1 MKKRHIGRFKK
12 LMASNMSTLILMGR
26 IQKTHRSV
34 NESRGKS
41 LIFPHRE
48 CQVMK
53 THSVLLVSVL
63 YFLAVILSYIITL
76 PFVQAF
82 WRSPL
87 NVCYAPEIGVD
98 PRSAFLYA
106 AAVLVVPYVTGG
118 LVLGYF
124 RLDNTLR
131 VSILGVAAAVGERL
145 LILAGTMVVLG
156 TFPGSIAST
165 LRWFL
170 APGADLVT
178 MIRIE
183 ALPYFTWAY
192 VILGI
197 PISLLVLLGVVR
209 AVSTRRRIAWPTT
222 P

>member
-1 MKKRHIGRFKK
+1 
-12 LMASNMSTLILMGR
+12 MGR
-26 IQKTHRSV
+26 IQKTRRSV

-41 LIFPHRE
+41 LISPHRE
-48 CQVMK
+48 CQVIK
-53 THSVLLVSVL
+53 VSSVRLLSVL
-63 YFLAVILSYIITL
+63 YFLAVSLSYIITL
-76 PFVQAF
+76 LAVQAL

-87 NVCYAPEIGVD
+87 NGSYAPEIGVD

-106 AAVLVVPYVTGG
+106 AAVLVVPYVAGG

-124 RLDNTLR
+124 GLDDTLQ
-131 VSILGVAAAVGERL
+131 VSILGIVAAVGERL
-145 LILAGTMVVLG
+145 LILAATMVVLG
-156 TFPGSIAST
+156 AFPGSIVST

-178 MIRIE
+178 MIRTE
-183 ALPYFTWAY
+183 ALPYFTWVY

-197 PISLLVLLGVVR
+197 PISLFVLL
-209 AVSTRRRIAWPTT
+209 AVAKAISTRRQISLPTT

>member
-1 MKKRHIGRFKK
+1 MPR
-12 LMASNMSTLILMGR
+12 
-26 IQKTHRSV
+26 
-34 NESRGKS
+34 NE
-41 LIFPHRE
+41 
-48 CQVMK
+48 

-76 PFVQAF
+76 LAVQAL

-87 NVCYAPEIGVD
+87 NVSYAPEIGVD
-98 PRSAFLYA
+98 SRSAFLLA
-106 AAVLVVPYVTGG
+106 AALLVVPFVAGG

-124 RLDNTLR
+124 RLDDTLQ

-145 LILAGTMVVLG
+145 LILTGTMVVLG
-156 TFPGSIAST
+156 AFPLSIASP
-165 LRWFL
+165 LRWL
-170 APGADLVT
+170 PAPGADLVA
-178 MIRIE
+178 MIRTE

-197 PISLLVLLGVVR
+197 PISLFVLPGVAK
-209 AVSTRRRIAWPTT
+209 AVSTRRQVSLPIT

>member
-1 MKKRHIGRFKK
+1 
-12 LMASNMSTLILMGR
+12 
-26 IQKTHRSV
+26 
-34 NESRGKS
+34 
-41 LIFPHRE
+41 
-48 CQVMK
+48 MK
-53 THSVLLVSVL
+53 TRSFLLMSVL
-63 YFLAVILSYIITL
+63 YFLAVIWSYIITL
-76 PFVQAF
+76 LAVQAR

-87 NVCYAPEIGVD
+87 NGSYAPEIGVD

-106 AAVLVVPYVTGG
+106 AALLVVPYVAGG

-124 RLDNTLR
+124 RLDDTLR
-131 VSILGVAAAVGERL
+131 VSILGIAAAVGERL
-145 LILAGTMVVLG
+145 LILTGTIVVLG
-156 TFPGSIAST
+156 AFPGSISST

-197 PISLLVLLGVVR
+197 PISLFVLLAVAK
-209 AVSTRRRIAWPTT
+209 AVSTRRQIPLPTT